1 MANQNE
7 NQTLDEPTTET
18 GPPENKGSE
27 KGPTGLDALIA
38 RLPLP
43 PKYRTRKWVLGGAA
57 ALALLLL
64 MWVQCNSVNSSGPDE
79 PVVAPVAVAMPT
91 PEPTPIPRDEYQL
104 PRQYA
109 FVHFVNEMAACYE
122 QNGQVA
128 TLETVEADIMADVPN
143 AVGALMGLYSAN
155 QCEAAAPWH
164 QIPGRIGWMIRAS
177 GINEH
182 LPALEEPQ

>member
-1 MANQNE
+1 M
-7 NQTLDEPTTET
+7 
-18 GPPENKGSE
+18 
-27 KGPTGLDALIA
+27 
-38 RLPLP
+38 
-43 PKYRTRKWVLGGAA
+43 
-57 ALALLLL
+57 
-64 MWVQCNSVNSSGPDE
+64 
-79 PVVAPVAVAMPT
+79 APVAVATPT

-109 FVHFVNEMAACYE
+109 FVHFVNEMAACYD

-155 QCEAAAPWH
+155 RCEEAAPWH

-182 LPALEEPQ
+182 LPALEETQ